1 MHYMHTGFPRRWQEG
16 RNLDGIEPDVLSWHY
31 QTMGAEHRLARA
43 TLEEAHRMFV
53 DNVRALSLEEML
65 DAAAGYRSILGLA
78 KHVAAWAAVYRSYAF
93 DEEPRHWDRTD
104 WPRGLREHVDPS
116 EAYVQEILAWFER
129 SYERWLASVDEPAD
143 IDAERPLHWGGT
155 APLAEIVAMVA
166 AHWCYHAGEINEIL
180 AIRRGEAWEYTE
192 EVEENHIS
200 TAGHGVRPEWMT
212 DEEAAR
218 FAS

>member
-1 MHYMHTGFPRRWQEG
+1 MQCISSIFVSVFARAEAGWKPG
-16 RNLDGIEPDVLSWHY
+16 SGAWHHRA
-31 QTMGAEHRLARA
+31 MGAEHRLAFA

-53 DNVRALSLEEML
+53 DNIRGLSLEEMR
-65 DAAAGYRSILGLA
+65 DAGGGYRSILGLA
-78 KHVAAWAAVYRSYAF
+78 KHTAAWAAVYHSYAF
-93 DEEPRHWDRTD
+93 DEDPRHWDDTD
-104 WPRGLREHVDPS
+104 WPRGLRDQVETTD
-116 EAYVQEILAWFER
+116 AYVQEIVAWFDG
-129 SYERWLASVDEPAD
+129 SYERWLASVDATED
-143 IDAERPLHWGGT
+143 LDVERPLHWGGT
-155 APLAEIVAMVA
+155 APLAEIIAMVA

-218 FAS
+218 FAR